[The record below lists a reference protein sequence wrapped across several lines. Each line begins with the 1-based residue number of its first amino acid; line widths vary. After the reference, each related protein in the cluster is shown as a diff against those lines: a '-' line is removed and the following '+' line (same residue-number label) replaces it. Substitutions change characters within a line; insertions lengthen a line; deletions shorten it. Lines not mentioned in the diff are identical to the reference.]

1 MINRMRKSSIKIKL
15 YIAIILSVSIV
26 LSPQVIGNVS
36 YAQNNATISND
47 PAVQSNKTLTDYNNN
62 NNNSTDLIS
71 IPVSKGYVDGN
82 ISYFI
87 STDASERSIVSSVS
101 NTTKF
106 DVNYAPSLANT
117 SESTRQQGYVFT
129 NGIRGDSPFEFQL
142 PVASATPDDEGY
154 SPLFEINYVK
164 WVDESN
170 ARVLKSAAEVL
181 QSQSNGELTIT
192 KSNIVINSPFV
203 QIK

>member
-1 MINRMRKSSIKIKL
+1 
-15 YIAIILSVSIV
+15 
-26 LSPQVIGNVS
+26 
-36 YAQNNATISND
+36 
-47 PAVQSNKTLTDYNNN
+47 
-62 NNNSTDLIS
+62 LIS

-87 STDASERSIVSSVS
+87 STDASEKSIASSVS
-101 NTTKF
+101 NSTNF

-129 NGIRGDSPFEFQL
+129 NGIKGDSPFEFQL

-164 WVDESN
+164 WINESN

-181 QSQSNGELTIT
+181 QSQNNGELTIT